1 MLSPSTKA
9 LAPFISVGNMM
20 RLIHHIGLEP
30 MLVGLANTIE
40 ADFKRW
46 PIFDK
51 TPRIASHSTEGVIEL
66 MPPQTATPMDLNMSM
81 ATPVTPAKGYRRSPP
96 LGYWQTSK
104 PDIHCC

>member
-1 MLSPSTKA
+1 
-9 LAPFISVGNMM
+9 MM

-66 MPPQTATPMDLNMSM
+66 MP
-81 ATPVTPAKGYRRSPP
+81 
-96 LGYWQTSK
+96 TS
-104 PDIHCC
+104 DGDT